1 MPPAHRHVRELAAKS
16 AAQRGAQIT
25 LLGAARA
32 APRQTETGAQI
43 GGSVRATVQL
53 VGNAL

>member
-1 MPPAHRHVRELAAKS
+1 VSEQAAKS

-32 APRQTETGAQI
+32 ASRQTESGAQI
-43 GGSVRATVQL
+43 GGYLRARSGAVPVTVRDSTI
-53 VGNAL
+53 